1 MMDEN
6 MSTSRAASASEYEGW
21 RKRTALFLSSQS
33 VSMFGSMLV
42 QYAIIWYVTL
52 TTKSGAML
60 TIATVA
66 SFLPQIVIS
75 LLAGVWADRYPR
87 KLLIIGADV
96 LTAASTLILA
106 VLFFAGYR
114 ELWLIFLVAGIRS
127 IGAGIQAPAV
137 NALLPQIVPTDRLM
151 RVNSINSTIQP
162 FIMLVSPLVAGAL
175 LSFSRLEYLF
185 FIDVVT
191 AAIAVGLLFLLNA
204 PPLPRAAAELQKGYL
219 DDLVAGLV
227 YIRRNDAIKRLFV
240 FFAFVFFLVTPA
252 IFLTPLL
259 VARSFG
265 AEVWRLTANE
275 ITFFVG
281 SIVGGVIMTAWGGF
295 KNRFRT
301 LGLSCIVWALL
312 FAGLGLAQDF
322 VLYLAIMT
330 LAGLPM
336 PFWSASAT
344 TLLQELVEPDVQG
357 RVFGVQ
363 QLIMSSVMPIGMLV
377 FGPIADVVTIA
388 MVFVISSVLMMIP
401 GVWLYFNRP
410 PRVQDALTLRAHDM
424 PLRDCADC

>member
-1 MMDEN
+1 
-6 MSTSRAASASEYEGW
+6 MSTNRAVSEIDYEGW
-21 RKRTALFLSSQS
+21 RKRTALFLSSQN

-52 TTKSGAML
+52 TTESGAML
-60 TIATVA
+60 TISTVV

-75 LLAGVWADRYPR
+75 LFAGVWADRYPR

-96 LTAASTLILA
+96 LTAASTLVLA
-106 VLFFAGYR
+106 VLFFLGYR

-127 IGAGIQAPAV
+127 VGAGLQAPAV

-162 FIMLVSPLVAGAL
+162 FIMIVSPIVAGAM

-191 AAIAVGLLFLLNA
+191 AAIAVGLLLILSV
-204 PPLPRAAAELQKGYL
+204 PPLKRLAAEPRKGYL
-219 DDLVAGLV
+219 DDLMDGLA
-227 YIRRNDAIKRLFV
+227 YIRRTGAIKRLFL
-240 FFAFVFFLVTPA
+240 FFAFVFFLITPV
-252 IFLTPLL
+252 IFLSPLL

-265 AEVWRLTANE
+265 DEVWRLTANE
-275 ITFFVG
+275 ITFFAG

-312 FAGLGLAQDF
+312 FAGLGLAHDF

-344 TLLQELVEPDVQG
+344 TLLQELVEPEMQG

-363 QLIMSSVMPIGMLV
+363 QFIASSVMPVGMLV
-377 FGPIADVVTIA
+377 FGPVADVVTLEL
-388 MVFVISSVLMMIP
+388 VFVISSALMAIP
-401 GVWLYFNRP
+401 GVWLYFNGQS
-410 PRVQDALTLRAHDM
+410 RVQDALAPQARDV